1 MSEAMKVLQLRWHE
15 KKQNLYKELES
26 KKNFVARE
34 MLDDMVIIHQE
45 MITHF
50 CNVIDN
56 VEAELIQTSHT
67 IKYLNEATAKLKEQ
81 IKNG

>member
-1 MSEAMKVLQLRWHE
+1 MKILQLRWHE
-15 KKQNLYKELES
+15 KKQNLYQELES

-67 IKYLNEATAKLKEQ
+67 IKYLNEATAKLKED
-81 IKNG
+81 IYG

>member
-1 MSEAMKVLQLRWHE
+1 MSEAMKILQLRWHE
-15 KKQNLYKELES
+15 KKQNLYQELES

-67 IKYLNEATAKLKEQ
+67 IKYLNEATAKLKED
-81 IKNG
+81 IYG